1 MLIDR
6 AKTGTSITRKNHMM
20 LNEDSIESMVYMSN
34 SHTCPLFHLSG
45 IYI

>member
-6 AKTGTSITRKNHMM
+6 AKTGTSITRRNHMM
-20 LNEDSIESMVYMSN
+20 LNEYSIESMMYMSN
-34 SHTCPLFHLSG
+34 FRNYPLFHLSG